1 MSEQYIAVPGPVMK
15 GFPGGFRQEEYMEH
29 EEENV
34 SAAEETFSGEVKIA
48 NEVVASI
55 AALAAT
61 EIQGVSS
68 LSGGMTHDQIAR
80 HASKNL
86 NKGVTVNVKDKKVT
100 AELSLN
106 IDFGSSVPEVT
117 SNVRERVKNAI
128 ENMTG
133 LEVTDVRIT
142 VAGINM

>member
-1 MSEQYIAVPGPVMK
+1 
-15 GFPGGFRQEEYMEH
+15 MER
-29 EEENV
+29 EEEITSV
-34 SAAEETFSGEVKIA
+34 KEETPQGEVKIA
-48 NEVVASI
+48 NEVVAAI

-61 EIQGVSS
+61 EIQGVAS

-80 HASKNL
+80 HGSKNL
-86 NKGVTVNVKDKKVT
+86 NKGVNVSLKDKQVT

-117 SNVRERVKNAI
+117 SNVQERVRNAI

-133 LEVTDVRIT
+133 LTVTDVRIT
-142 VAGINM
+142 VAGISMN

>member
-1 MSEQYIAVPGPVMK
+1 
-15 GFPGGFRQEEYMEH
+15 MEH

-86 NKGVTVNVKDKKVT
+86 NKKVT